1 VDWQY
6 KRPESTDELLEA
18 LEEPGALIVCG
29 GTDVMVKL
37 RSGLVAPRALVDV
50 SRLGAL
56 RGIREEEDHV
66 VIGAATTESEALDSD
81 IIRRRFPLLVAAL
94 EKLGSV
100 QIRNRGTLGGNL
112 VNASP
117 AADGVIPLL
126 LHEAEVV
133 LASRGG
139 YRRMPVEEF
148 VVAPGKTQLREAEY
162 LQEIRVPVAGDDLI
176 GRFHKVG
183 RRRALTIAIASLG
196 MLCALREGRITWIR
210 FAAGSVAPSPLRL
223 REAEEILRD
232 TVPDAACIARAR
244 EAAEAAVSPIDDLR
258 GPATYRRTVIGRL
271 VAAFLEELPDA

>member
-81 IIRRRFPLLVAAL
+81 IIRRRLPLLVAAL
-94 EKLGSV
+94 DKLGSV

-126 LHEAEVV
+126 LYEAEVV

-162 LQEIRVPVAGDDLI
+162 LQEIRIPVGGENLL
-176 GRFHKVG
+176 GRFQRWAGGG
-183 RRRALTIAIASLG
+183 R
-196 MLCALREGRITWIR
+196 
-210 FAAGSVAPSPLRL
+210 
-223 REAEEILRD
+223 
-232 TVPDAACIARAR
+232 
-244 EAAEAAVSPIDDLR
+244 
-258 GPATYRRTVIGRL
+258 
-271 VAAFLEELPDA
+271 